1 MLRLNSTVRTY
12 GYALSV
18 TRDSTI
24 AAPPQE
30 FSLSHPEAAEE
41 ATLFRCGRSWS
52 SANIWRDRAGFI
64 EFPVSSPQ
72 FALLRA
78 LQPREREPRNPRVY
92 GQGRSGASI
101 PQRRMRRVGRRYDS
115 PAQSLVSKAMDRLL
129 RRRIVPPAHPSHR
142 KAKSE
147 RWVHV
152 IGDSAAK
159 AARHDWTL
167 PLSPAHRSETRTLL
181 RLFLR

>member
-78 LQPREREPRNPRVY
+78 LQPREREPRSPRVY
-92 GQGRSGASI
+92 RQSRSGASI
-101 PQRRMRRVGRRYDS
+101 PQRTMRPVGRRYDS
-115 PAQSLVSKAMDRLL
+115 PAQSPASKAMDRPLL
-129 RRRIVPPAHPSHR
+129 LPIAPQVHPSHR
-142 KAKSE
+142 TAKSA
-147 RWVHV
+147 RRVRV
-152 IGDSAAK
+152 GGYTAAT
-159 AARHDWTL
+159 AARHVWTL
-167 PLSPAHRSETRTLL
+167 QPSRARRSETLTSL

>member
-78 LQPREREPRNPRVY
+78 LPPREREPRNPRVY
-92 GQGRSGASI
+92 CQGRSGASI

-115 PAQSLVSKAMDRLL
+115 PEQSLASKATDRLL
-129 RRRIVPPAHPSHR
+129 LRLSVPSAHASHR
-142 KAKSE
+142 KAKSARRARE
-147 RWVHV
+147 
-152 IGDSAAK
+152 GGYSAAT
-159 AARHDWTL
+159 AARH
-167 PLSPAHRSETRTLL
+167 
-181 RLFLR
+181 

>member
-30 FSLSHPEAAEE
+30 FSLSHSEAAEE
-41 ATLFRCGRSWS
+41 ARLFRCGRSWS

-78 LQPREREPRNPRVY
+78 QQAREREPRNPRVY
-92 GQGRSGASI
+92 RQGRSGASI
-101 PQRRMRRVGRRYDS
+101 PQRKRRHVDVRSDP
-115 PAQSLVSKAMDRLL
+115 PARSCGSREMDRLL
-129 RRRIVPPAHPSHR
+129 PRLTVPAGHPSHR

-147 RWVHV
+147 RWARE
-152 IGDSAAK
+152 GGYSAAT
-159 AARHDWTL
+159 AARHGWTL
-167 PLSPAHRSETRTLL
+167 PLSPAHRSETQTS
-181 RLFLR
+181 